1 MISVSVSGTEKVE
14 EVREK
19 FSGVVVS
26 ALENAAM
33 LFAERMAEEGA
44 PVQYPIQW
52 DSEKQKRAVIA
63 KLAREGNLPYRRTQ
77 RYVRGWKV
85 VRMGNKYEVLNPV
98 EYAAW
103 VGGMANGWHSS
114 VFAGRWHNIIEQM
127 RIAVES
133 AIAKIGL
140 IGAKDA

>member
-1 MISVSVSGTEKVE
+1 MISVSVSGKEKVE
-14 EVREK
+14 DVRGK

-52 DSEKQKRAVIA
+52 DSEKQRRAVIA

-85 VRMGNKYEVLNPV
+85 VRMGNRYEVLNPV